1 MPSLGNILARRGGTP
16 MTGREVKL
24 TILIPA
30 TSGPPT
36 VEQVTVALYPV
47 TESRKSAA
55 FRAAEHYIA
64 ECDRQAQETQ
74 SVSVAPSNEDERAL
88 RFLAEAMRLPEDAR
102 RPFVES
108 ERIDDLRNVI
118 LADQVQYLLRQYNEL
133 IRAEYSEIHG
143 FDEAQRIKQ
152 QAEATFT
159 SGQG

>member
-1 MPSLGNILARRGGTP
+1 

-47 TESRKSAA
+47 TESCRSAA

-74 SVSVAPSNEDERAL
+74 SVSVAPNREDERVL
-88 RFLAEAMRLPEDAR
+88 RLLAEAMRLPEDAR

-118 LADQVQYLLRQYNEL
+118 IAKQLDYLMDEYLAL
-133 IRAEYSEIHG
+133 IRTEYSEIRG
-143 FDEAQRIKQ
+143 LEEARRIKQ
-152 QAEATFT
+152 QAESVFP
-159 SGQG
+159 SGPA

>member
-1 MPSLGNILARRGGTP
+1 

-64 ECDRQAQETQ
+64 ECDRQAQETG
-74 SVSVAPSNEDERAL
+74 VNIAPSNEDERAL
-88 RFLAEAMRLPEDAR
+88 RFLAEAMRQPEDAR

-108 ERIDDLRNVI
+108 DRIDDLRNVI
-118 LADQVQYLLRQYNEL
+118 LADQVQYLLRQYNDL
-133 IRAEYSEIHG
+133 IRAEYSEIR
-143 FDEAQRIKQ
+143 DWQEAQQIKQ
-152 QAEATFT
+152 QAESVFPSA
-159 SGQG
+159 SA

>member
-1 MPSLGNILARRGGTP
+1 MPSLGNILARRGGTA

-74 SVSVAPSNEDERAL
+74 SVSVAPNREDERVL
-88 RFLAEAMRLPEDAR
+88 RLLAEAMRLPEDAR

-118 LADQVQYLLRQYNEL
+118 IAKQLDYLMDEYLAL
-133 IRAEYSEIHG
+133 IRAEYSEIRG
-143 FDEAQRIKQ
+143 LDEAQRIKQ